1 MRLAAILALPL
12 LAGAP
17 GLILNPD
24 PAHLATLPSF
34 AMHPGGEAT
43 FVWSA
48 YLRGQERV
56 FARDQAGVARQLSP
70 GPGIYC
76 QPRFVATGDGSG

>member
-1 MRLAAILALPL
+1 
-12 LAGAP
+12 
-17 GLILNPD
+17 
-24 PAHLATLPSF
+24 
-34 AMHPGGEAT
+34 MHPGGEAT